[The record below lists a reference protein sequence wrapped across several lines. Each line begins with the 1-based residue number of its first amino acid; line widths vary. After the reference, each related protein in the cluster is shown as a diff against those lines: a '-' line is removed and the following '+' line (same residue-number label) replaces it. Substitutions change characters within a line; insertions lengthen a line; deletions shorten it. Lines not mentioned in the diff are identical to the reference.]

1 MIQFDKH
8 MFFRWVERNHQLEN
22 LSASC
27 AALVD
32 SQDTN
37 LSKYP
42 RKTQVCRFLGFLFP
56 VQRCFLTEEADFQR
70 LCAEADELLDAASSG
85 KVAMAEKR
93 LVGADQVAVL
103 WVAVGL
109 MAEVGSPNK
118 GV

>member
-1 MIQFDKH
+1 MIQFDKR

-32 SQDTN
+32 SQD
-37 LSKYP
+37 KIYRIIREFP
-42 RKTQVCRFLGFLFP
+42 RCAGFSVSSPKILL
-56 VQRCFLTEEADFQR
+56 LTEEADFQR
-70 LCAEADELLDAASSG
+70 LCAEADELLDSASSG
-85 KVAMAEKR
+85 NVAMAEKR

>member
-1 MIQFDKH
+1 MGYFSSNSLHPTKN
-8 MFFRWVERNHQLEN
+8 R
-22 LSASC
+22 STSC

-32 SQDTN
+32 S
-37 LSKYP
+37 
-42 RKTQVCRFLGFLFP
+42 RFP
-56 VQRCFLTEEADFQR
+56 VQKCFLTEEADFQR
-70 LCAEADELLDAASSG
+70 LCAEADELLDSASSG